1 MFSSPGGIME
11 NIIDVMNGPNIDSV
25 LQRAINALRAN
36 GVRIAAA
43 AKIYDSEE
51 SLIGRILLEHATD
64 KPEALQTLAAFNIR
78 VR

>member
-1 MFSSPGGIME
+1 ME
-11 NIIDVMNGPNIDSV
+11 NTIDVMNGANIDSI
-25 LQRAINALRAN
+25 LRRAVNALRAN
-36 GVRIAAA
+36 GVSIAAA

-64 KPEALQTLAAFNIR
+64 KPQALQTLAAHSIR